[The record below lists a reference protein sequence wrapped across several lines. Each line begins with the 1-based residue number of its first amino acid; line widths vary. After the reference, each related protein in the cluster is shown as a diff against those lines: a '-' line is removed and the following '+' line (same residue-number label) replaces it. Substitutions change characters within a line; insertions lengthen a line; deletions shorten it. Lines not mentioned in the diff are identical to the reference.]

1 MLRQIVQEK
10 FPFRDVP
17 KSGHLMIVEANH
29 ESANHV
35 EFLPE
40 TRQGTKRLDL
50 LNNAPDTEQTRD
62 FPEHWQAI
70 HVEANS
76 GMTEKLCDVEKVP
89 CAAAQIENA
98 LWTRH
103 VEFKLA
109 NPPDVNSDPTIQIEI
124 FRPVRAGICYGVSP
138 PNLVKTSWIDCLD
151 DALCLQLKTVRAQ
164 QPEGAFSRASQTLAV
179 DQFSYF
185 MAKLHSS
192 HLVAKRNNFN

>member
-1 MLRQIVQEK
+1 MLREIIEK
-10 FPFRDVP
+10 KIPLRHAP
-17 KSGHLMIVEANH
+17 KPAHLMIVEANH
-29 ESANHV
+29 ERGNDI
-35 EFLPE
+35 EFLTQVWE
-40 TRQGTKRLDL
+40 RTKRLNS
-50 LNNAPDTEQTRD
+50 LNDAPDTEQVRD

-124 FRPVRAGICYGVSP
+124 FRPVRAGICYGVSS
-138 PNLVKTSWIDCLD
+138 PNLLKTSWIDCLD